1 MLRRVWA
8 LRKLQAECSCE
19 FQLKHTEALNGIWAQ
34 LDTRDWTMKS
44 TDFCASWKCC
54 RLPLVVWVGGVW
66 RWRELL
72 KPCCTPQSW
81 GTYIIY
87 AYIEI
92 DEGWWQSIQFWWR
105 SFDFILSHLPSITP
119 SYSLHV
125 IQSHCALL
133 SWPKGNME
141 ADNVAVSTCTNC
153 TWASLQNTLPETTT
167 AANTIQNCNSHL
179 SVCRTSRKI
188 GCHICHVLL
197 IRMSVKRIV
206 NLCQPTNISPWGF
219 VTRHMA
225 YLTNLDPTY
234 IQITCIYD
242 HTWSYMIIHDHTCSV
257 YDPSDACG
265 TT

>member
-72 KPCCTPQSW
+72 KSCCTPQSW

-125 IQSHCALL
+125 IQSHCALIKSLTVDGTAQLRVRLFTTHSNSKDLYLCSLNL
-133 SWPKGNME
+133 SSL
-141 ADNVAVSTCTNC
+141 NVS
-153 TWASLQNTLPETTT
+153 
-167 AANTIQNCNSHL
+167 
-179 SVCRTSRKI
+179 
-188 GCHICHVLL
+188 
-197 IRMSVKRIV
+197 
-206 NLCQPTNISPWGF
+206 
-219 VTRHMA
+219 
-225 YLTNLDPTY
+225 
-234 IQITCIYD
+234 
-242 HTWSYMIIHDHTCSV
+242 
-257 YDPSDACG
+257 
-265 TT
+265 